1 MANDETSNVAKS
13 LPTPTSESED
23 RKQDIGDVANESA
36 SSNSNDEK
44 EHFAKVRENV
54 FARTCWKLVT
64 WTPKRCRWNPDDPPK
79 FSMSLNLV
87 FAFVSTFLL
96 GCARF
101 CQQFNLILSAPS
113 ITTQRPVYHC

>member
-1 MANDETSNVAKS
+1 MANDETSSPAKS
-13 LPTPTSESED
+13 PPTPLTSESED
-23 RKQDIGDVANESA
+23 RKQDIRDVANEST
-36 SSNSNDEK
+36 SSKSSDEK
-44 EHFAKVRENV
+44 ERFAKVRENV

-87 FAFVSTFLL
+87 FAFVSTFRL

-101 CQQFNLILSAPS
+101 CQ
-113 ITTQRPVYHC
+113 